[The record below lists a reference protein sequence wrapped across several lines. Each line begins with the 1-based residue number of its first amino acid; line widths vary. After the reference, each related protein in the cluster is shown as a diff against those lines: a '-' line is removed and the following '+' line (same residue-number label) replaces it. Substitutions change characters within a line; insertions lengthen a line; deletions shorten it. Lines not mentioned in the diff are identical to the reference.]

1 MEILTLQNALPLIHQ
16 EDLSTITTHSQ
27 HVVTS
32 RTLPWDCGQ
41 DMGRFMSLK
50 GYDTNSRKL
59 TDRQTNKQTNRQT
72 DKQTDR
78 QTNSFISCTTMNV
91 VQQTL
96 IDISTRNVPTFLKH
110 FLDSFPTNP
119 FTHQPT
125 ETHFASATTLY
136 TKLPKHCGAW
146 VLQTPCRPSLNQAAS
161 IFTKSFH
168 QSAGFIDSNLWGKKT
183 SPYFSACKNW
193 GRV

>member
-1 MEILTLQNALPLIHQ
+1 MTLQNALPLMHQ
-16 EDLSTITTHSQ
+16 EDLSTITNHSQ

-32 RTLPWDCGQ
+32 RTIPWDCGQ
-41 DMGRFMSLK
+41 DRGDSCHWKDMW
-50 GYDTNSRKL
+50 L
-59 TDRQTNKQTNRQT
+59 TQENW
-72 DKQTDR
+72 

-91 VQQTL
+91 QQTL
-96 IDISTRNVPTFLKH
+96 IDTSTRNVPTFLKH

-168 QSAGFIDSNLWGKKT
+168 ESAGFIDSNLWGKKT